1 MVRFP
6 AVKRQGLPD
15 RWSKIKKGFL
25 MGSLNLLRVKVTK
38 WLTVVCALLMLLP
51 ITACNP
57 SRLLANPDGPSQL
70 VLTILGDPK
79 TFNSVIATDATSA
92 EVGGMIFDGLVTQNP
107 LTGKI
112 EPELAESWE
121 ISDDNLEILYTL
133 RPNLKWSDGEPLTVD
148 DVVFTYNQLYLNPE
162 IPTGM
167 RDVLRIGQSGALPQV
182 TKVNDRQVKFT
193 TPEPFAPF
201 LGVTGAEILPAHI
214 LRPTIEQKDR
224 EGQLKFLSTWTV
236 DTPPEQIIAS
246 SAYKLKSY
254 ATSQRVVFEENPYYW
269 KKDAVD
275 EDIPYIKEVVWEII
289 ESQDTALMQ
298 FRSGSLDT
306 LSVSPEYFSLLKK
319 EEEKGNFR
327 IEQGGEVYSMT
338 FISFNLN
345 QGKKN
350 GKPVVD
356 PIKSRWFNDVNFR
369 QAVSYAIDRDRMVTN
384 IFRGLGVPQVSFEP
398 KQSPFYYEGVK
409 EYEHNPAKAKQLLV
423 DAGYK
428 YNNRGQLFDA
438 DGNRVSFVLN
448 TNTGN
453 DIREAMGNQIEE
465 DLAAIGIKVNFRTI
479 NFNVLISKLDN
490 TLNWDC
496 ILLSFTGGNEPN
508 SRYNFWAVDGN
519 SHLFN
524 QLTGDLKD
532 RAIADWETEISNLYI
547 EAAKELDTEQRK
559 EIYAEIQQIVAEK
572 LPVICLVNP
581 YSMAAIR
588 NKIEG
593 VEYSALGGAFW
604 NMDELKITD
613 N

>member
-1 MVRFP
+1 MALGLLNSFRMVTRWLAFIF
-6 AVKRQGLPD
+6 AV
-15 RWSKIKKGFL
+15 
-25 MGSLNLLRVKVTK
+25 LL
-38 WLTVVCALLMLLP
+38 LLP

-57 SRLLANPDGPSQL
+57 QTLLANPDAPPQL

-79 TFNSVIATDATSA
+79 TFNSVIATDGTSA
-92 EVGGMIFDGLVTQNP
+92 EVGSTIFAGLVTQNP
-107 LTGKI
+107 LTGRI

-133 RPNLKWSDGEPLTVD
+133 RPNLKWSDGHPLTVD

-167 RDVLRIGQSGALPQV
+167 RDVLKIGQSEAFPTV

-201 LGVTGAEILPAHI
+201 LGVTGAAIYPAHI
-214 LRPTIEQKDR
+214 LRPTVEQKDN
-224 EGQLKFLSTWTV
+224 EGKLKFLSTWTV
-236 DTPPEQIIAS
+236 DTPPEQIVAS

-254 ATSQRVVFEENPYYW
+254 ATAQRVVFEANPYYW
-269 KKDAVD
+269 KKDVVD

-289 ESQDTALMQ
+289 ESTDTALMQ

-306 LSVSPEYFSLLKK
+306 MSVSPEYFSLLKK
-319 EEEKGNFR
+319 EEDKGNFR
-327 IEQGGEVYSMT
+327 IEEGGEVYSMT

-350 GKPVVD
+350 GRPVID
-356 PIKSRWFNDVNFR
+356 PVKSRWFNNVNFR
-369 QAVSYAIDRDRMVTN
+369 QAVSYAINRDRMVTN
-384 IFRGLGVPQVSFEP
+384 IFRGLGKPQVSFEP
-398 KQSPFYYEGVK
+398 RQSPFYYEGVK
-409 EYEHNPAKAKQLLV
+409 EYEYNPEKAKQLLI
-423 DAGYK
+423 DAGFK
-428 YNNRGQLFDA
+428 YNQQGQLLDW
-438 DGNRVSFVLN
+438 DGNRVSFILN

-453 DIREAMGNQIEE
+453 KIREAMGNQIEE
-465 DLAAIGIKVNFRTI
+465 DLAAIGIQVNFRTI
-479 NFNVLISKLDN
+479 NFNVLINKLSN
-490 TLNWDC
+490 TLDWDC
-496 ILLSFTGGNEPN
+496 ILLSFSGGNEPN

-524 QLTGDLKD
+524 QITGDLSQ
-532 RAIADWETEISNLYI
+532 RTISDWEREISNLYI
-547 EAAKELDTEQRK
+547 EAAKELDIEKRK
-559 EIYAEIQQIVAEK
+559 EIYAEIQQVVAEK

-581 YSMAAIR
+581 LSMSAVR

-604 NMDELKITD
+604 NLDELKITK
-613 N
+613 

>member
-1 MVRFP
+1 M
-6 AVKRQGLPD
+6 ALGL
-15 RWSKIKKGFL
+15 SN
-25 MGSLNLLRVKVTK
+25 SLRMVTK
-38 WLTVVCALLMLLP
+38 WLAFIFAVMLLLP

-57 SRLLANPDGPSQL
+57 STLLANPDGPPQL

-79 TFNSVIATDATSA
+79 TFNSVIATDGTSA
-92 EVGGMIFDGLVTQNP
+92 EVGGMIFAGLVTQNP

-133 RPNLKWSDGEPLTVD
+133 RPSLKWSDGNPLTVD

-167 RDVLRIGQSGALPQV
+167 RDILKIGQSEAFPTV

-201 LGVTGAEILPAHI
+201 LGVTGAAIYPAHI
-214 LRPTIEQKDR
+214 LRETVEQKDN
-224 EGQLKFLSTWTV
+224 EGKLKFLSTWTV
-236 DTPPEQIIAS
+236 DTPPEQIVAS
-246 SAYKLKSY
+246 NAYKLKSY
-254 ATSQRVVFEENPYYW
+254 ATAQRVVFEENPYYW
-269 KKDAVD
+269 KKDVVD

-306 LSVSPEYFSLLKK
+306 MSVSPEYFSLLKQ
-319 EEEKGNFR
+319 EEEKGNFT
-327 IEQGGEVYSMT
+327 IEEGGEVYSMT

-350 GKPVVD
+350 GKPVINPV
-356 PIKSRWFNDVNFR
+356 KSRWFNDVNFR
-369 QAVSYAIDRDRMVTN
+369 QAVSYAINRDRMVTN
-384 IFRGLGVPQVSFEP
+384 IFRGLGEPQVSFEP

-409 EYEHNPAKAKQLLV
+409 EYEYNPEKAKQLLIE
-423 DAGYK
+423 AGFK
-428 YNNRGQLFDA
+428 YNQQGQLLDW

-453 DIREAMGNQIEE
+453 KIREAMGNQIEE
-465 DLAAIGIKVNFRTI
+465 DLAVIGIKVNFRTI
-479 NFNVLISKLDN
+479 NFNVLINKLSN
-490 TLNWDC
+490 TLDWDC
-496 ILLSFTGGNEPN
+496 ILLSFSGGNEPN

-524 QLTGDLKD
+524 QITGDLAE
-532 RAIADWETEISNLYI
+532 RTISDWEREISNLYI
-547 EAAKELDTEQRK
+547 EAAKELDIEKRK
-559 EIYAEIQQIVAEK
+559 EIYAEIQQIVADK

-581 YSMAAIR
+581 YSMSAIR

-604 NMDELKITD
+604 NLEELKITE
-613 N
+613 

>member
-1 MVRFP
+1 M
-6 AVKRQGLPD
+6 ALGL
-15 RWSKIKKGFL
+15 L
-25 MGSLNLLRVKVTK
+25 NSLLILVTK
-38 WLTVVCALLMLLP
+38 WLAIAFAVLLLLP

-57 SRLLANPDGPSQL
+57 QSLLANSDAPPQL

-79 TFNSVIATDATSA
+79 TFNSVIATDGTSA
-92 EVGGMIFDGLVTQNP
+92 DVGGMIFAGLVTQNP
-107 LTGKI
+107 LTGEI

-121 ISDDNLEILYTL
+121 VSDNNLEILYTL
-133 RPNLKWSDGEPLTVD
+133 RPNLKWSDGNPLTVD

-167 RDVLRIGQSGALPQV
+167 RDVLKIGQSEGFPEV
-182 TKVNDRQVKFT
+182 TKVNNRQVKFT

-201 LGVTGAEILPAHI
+201 LAVTGASIYPAHI
-214 LRPTIEQKDR
+214 LRETVEQKDN
-224 EGQLKFLSTWTV
+224 EGKLKFLSTWTV
-236 DTPPEQIIAS
+236 DTPPEQIVAS
-246 SAYKLKSY
+246 NAYKLKSY
-254 ATSQRVVFEENPYYW
+254 ATAQRVVFEENPYYW
-269 KKDAVD
+269 KKNVVD

-289 ESQDTALMQ
+289 ESTDTALMQ

-319 EEEKGNFR
+319 EEEKGNFT

-350 GKPVVD
+350 GKPVTNA
-356 PIKSRWFNDVNFR
+356 IKSRWFNNVNFR

-384 IFRGLGVPQVSFEP
+384 IFRGLGEPQVSFEP

-409 EYEHNPAKAKQLLV
+409 EYEYNPEKAKQLLQE
-423 DAGYK
+423 AGFK
-428 YNNRGQLFDA
+428 YNQQGQLLDW
-438 DGNRVSFVLN
+438 DGNRVSFILN

-453 DIREAMGNQIEE
+453 KIREAMGNQIEE
-465 DLAAIGIKVNFRTI
+465 DLAVIGIKVNFRTV
-479 NFNVLISKLDN
+479 NFNVLINKLDN
-490 TLNWDC
+490 TLDWDC
-496 ILLSFTGGNEPN
+496 ILLGFSGGNEPN
-508 SRYNFWAVDGN
+508 NRYNFWAVDGN

-524 QLTGDLKD
+524 QLTADLTE
-532 RAIADWETEISNLYI
+532 RNISDWEREISSLYI
-547 EAAKELDTEQRK
+547 EGAKELDIEKRK
-559 EIYAEIQQIVAEK
+559 KIYAEIQQIVAEK

-581 YSMAAIR
+581 YSMSAIR

-604 NMDELKITD
+604 NMDELKIKE
-613 N
+613 